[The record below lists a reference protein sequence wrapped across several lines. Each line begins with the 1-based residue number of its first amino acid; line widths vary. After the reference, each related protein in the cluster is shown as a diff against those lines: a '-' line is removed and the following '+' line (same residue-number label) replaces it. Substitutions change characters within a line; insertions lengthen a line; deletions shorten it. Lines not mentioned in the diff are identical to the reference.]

1 MRISNVCPER
11 TENESVNLQPIFHG
25 VETIED
31 KIFWRHYVNRLS
43 TVLTVEGEANNAFK
57 DILLNL
63 ANHHQGLM
71 HSILALS
78 AKHIEWNTPYGEKI
92 LRQTPSTNLERIQ
105 ERGDHHHDEALNR
118 LYEDMSKSVDEDD
131 DQYQIILAAR
141 YGQMLCLLLQNLIE
155 GNPRGEHR
163 VHLRAYQNLINTAAP
178 ADPTFYAFITEFFQY
193 HVYADDLL
201 WHPECMTERL
211 SLEDWEWPETIHPP
225 RLFGVADSLFRQLSQ
240 ITSVRNTIRE
250 NLALG
255 VDPRVDGLTLSQAA
269 DIDANIRSWA
279 PQYPPGDSRDRVG
292 LLYKQVLWIYL
303 FRSIYPPA
311 GQPSR
316 RATFGSL
323 GCGSPTAMNMSGGPA
338 YMMSPSSMDSRDSCS
353 GSGNSSRNNSVDE
366 DGFQSSGYRNGMNT
380 SLATPPS
387 SMHRPTQEDKRVVV
401 AANEAL
407 DILESFQPNDPAQ
420 TLLLMP
426 SLIIGTVCIEPSQR
440 NRIRSAIAAIRGYSG
455 IRSCDRVSEL
465 LEEIW
470 RRMEDGDWHAVWDW
484 QGTARDMGLDFLCT

>member
-1 MRISNVCPER
+1 MS
-11 TENESVNLQPIFHG
+11 SVNLQPIFHG

-43 TVLTVEGEANNAFK
+43 TVLTVEGESKNAFK

-63 ANHHQGLM
+63 ANQHQGLM

-78 AKHIEWNTPYGEKI
+78 SKHIEWNTPYGEKI
-92 LRQTPSTNLERIQ
+92 LRDNPSTNTDLLE
-105 ERGDHHHDEALNR
+105 ERGEYHHDEALNR
-118 LYEDMSKSVDEDD
+118 LYEDMSKTVEEDD
-131 DQYQIILAAR
+131 EQYQLILAAR

-163 VHLRAYQNLINTAAP
+163 VHLRAYQNLIHTAAP

-225 RLFGVADSLFRQLSQ
+225 RLFGVADSLFSQLSQ
-240 ITSVRNTIRE
+240 ITTIRNTIRE
-250 NLALG
+250 NLAMG
-255 VDPRVDGLTLSQAA
+255 TDPMVDGVSLSQAA
-269 DIDANIRSWA
+269 DIDASIRSWA
-279 PQYPPGDSRDRVG
+279 PQWPPGDSRDRVG
-292 LLYKQVLWIYL
+292 LLYKHVLWVYL
-303 FRSIYPPA
+303 FRSIYPPS
-311 GQPSR
+311 GSPSR
-316 RATFGSL
+316 RSTYGSISST
-323 GCGSPTAMNMSGGPA
+323 GASSPAGMCIPTRPSSISGLPGNT
-338 YMMSPSSMDSRDSCS
+338 YMMSPSSMDSDSCP
-353 GSGNSSRNNSVDE
+353 GSGNTSRNNSVDE
-366 DGFQSSGYRNGMNT
+366 DVFQNANFRNAMNT

-387 SMHRPTQEDKRVVV
+387 STCRPSPDDKRVTV
-401 AANEAL
+401 AVNEAL
-407 DILESFQPNDPAQ
+407 DILESFQAHDPAQ

-426 SLIIGTVCIEPSQR
+426 SLILGTVCLEPSQR
-440 NRIRSAIAAIRGYSG
+440 NRVRSAIAAIRGYSG

-465 LEEIW
+465 LEEVW